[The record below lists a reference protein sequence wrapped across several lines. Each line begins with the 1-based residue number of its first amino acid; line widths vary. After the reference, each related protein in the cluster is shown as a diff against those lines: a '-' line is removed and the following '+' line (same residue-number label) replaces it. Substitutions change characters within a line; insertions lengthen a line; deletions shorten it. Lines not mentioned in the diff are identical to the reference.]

1 MRTFV
6 PAMLLLLPLL
16 GSAQVELD
24 RPLVLEGLAPGARQI
39 VGLDS
44 LAAPGKALVAGI
56 EQDGQYRLAAPMP
69 GALWDI
75 SVAGLDAV
83 QAGTQLLVVVPE
95 NASGEP
101 MLQVNQGPA
110 APVRWGPGTP
120 VDGSLLEAGSALSV
134 VYTGAYWQ
142 VLNGTVDRLRECPPG
157 LAQVNE
163 LYCIERVQRPAADF
177 ATAALACAAQGLRLC
192 TWGEFIAGCQRRTA
206 LGLQIS
212 SSDWEWTG
220 NSANEENNV
229 RVARFANCTASGHR
243 NMTGPAAPSR
253 CCFTR

>member
-1 MRTFV
+1 MRTLT
-6 PAMLLLLPLL
+6 PCLLLLLPLMGL
-16 GSAQVELD
+16 AQVELD
-24 RPLVLEGLAPGARQI
+24 RPLVLEGATPASRQ
-39 VGLDS
+39 VTALDS
-44 LAAPGKALVAGI
+44 AALAGAALVAAM
-56 EQDGQYRLAAPMP
+56 EQDGAYRFTAP
-69 GALWDI
+69 AQATLW
-75 SVAGLDAV
+75 SVFLNGLDA
-83 QAGTQLLVVVPE
+83 ALSGTQLVVVVPE
-95 NASGEP
+95 SAEGQP
-101 MLQVNQGPA
+101 MLQVNGGPA
-110 APVRWGPGTP
+110 APILWGPGTP
-120 VDGSLLEAGSALSV
+120 VEAAQLEAGSTLSV
-134 VYTGAYWQ
+134 VYTGGHWQ
-142 VLNGTVDRLRECPPG
+142 ALNGTVDRLRECPPG
-157 LAQVNE
+157 MASVND